1 MKWIAFNK
9 GWVFVFLHLFWDV
22 CICVFVFSYLYLK
35 RGASYLLASGI
46 PGIQS
51 TLCSSKYTHTISS
64 DSKVLKYNNMTECL
78 NEYIIIYIYSLD
90 KGRYQNGKGIY
101 IHPPK
106 VYIHWW
112 FCIISLIV
120 WVCMEL
126 SSFLFPLAMASE
138 VNAYFFFCRTFF
150 YVKLLDF
157 F

>member
-35 RGASYLLASGI
+35 CGASYLLASGI

-64 DSKVLKYNNMTECL
+64 DSKVLKYNNMTKCL
-78 NEYIIIYIYSLD
+78 NEYIIIYIY
-90 KGRYQNGKGIY
+90 
-101 IHPPK
+101 IHLTRVDIKMAK
-106 VYIHWW
+106 VFIFTHQRYIHWW

-120 WVCMEL
+120 RVCMEL

-138 VNAYFFFCRTFF
+138 VNAYFF
-150 YVKLLDF
+150 L
-157 F
+157 

>member
-9 GWVFVFLHLFWDV
+9 GWLFVFLHLFWDV
-22 CICVFVFSYLYLK
+22 CIRVFVFSYLYLK
-35 RGASYLLASGI
+35 CGASYLLASGI

-78 NEYIIIYIYSLD
+78 NECIIIYIYSLD

-101 IHPPK
+101 IH
-106 VYIHWW
+106 WW

-120 WVCMEL
+120 RVCMEL
-126 SSFLFPLAMASE
+126 SSFLFSLAMASE
-138 VNAYFFFCRTFF
+138 VNAYFF
-150 YVKLLDF
+150 L
-157 F
+157 